1 MPTCNV
7 SPSKLTIGDD
17 VLVRLDKAKLASDGS
32 YVNSGSGTW
41 ELFDTDGTTS
51 LASGSLS
58 YVASS
63 NGRWH
68 GTIPSTITED
78 LAEGSIYKLTITFTN
93 GLGADAYRVI
103 YYEAGYHGAEE

>member
-1 MPTCNV
+1 MATCCISPT
-7 SPSKLTIGDD
+7 KLTIGDD
-17 VLVRLDKAKLASDGS
+17 NLIRFDKVRLASDGS
-32 YVNSGSGTW
+32 YINSGSGTW

-51 LASGSLS
+51 LGSGSFS

-78 LAEGSIYKLTITFTN
+78 LVEGSIYKLVIDFDN
-93 GLGADAYRVI
+93 GSGADAHRVI
-103 YYEAGYHGAEE
+103 YYEAGYHGAED